1 MSICF
6 YMAFIPYARSK
17 SHSQREWRRCKRL
30 IEGLTRV
37 IDDDIS
43 PLRFFDSNSTNS
55 SSNDIKDKFNGALL
69 MDGDTTYVDQ
79 NDDRSSNYSCHI
91 SSTTS
96 GWTLS
101 SNVDMACSIPLYAGS
116 PLTVRQ
122 SCIKLLRLT
131 RQLNLSKKGVKHLLN
146 SIGKLLPNGNKLPR
160 TISYLLNNANFL
172 EMKRM
177 KFICVQCLTEIQS
190 SEARHCSQRHSLNNN
205 RRKQSEVGELYHANL
220 SFQVKTVAE
229 RYNNIIREYPINYH
243 LQPADIPNGTTF
255 QYLPTNRRRHL
266 TLLLQTDGA
275 PLVKMGGRSLW
286 PVQAT
291 LVEIPPPLRDHYNS
305 TMILSAWL
313 RSTHPN
319 RDLLWQNIVSQI
331 KVSVTVVFQV
341 SNFLTNISIPTV
353 SHFENRMICYTDTLF
368 EFNSLYLTCPLLH
381 RILTSNSSMVMNLA

>member
-1 MSICF
+1 MSIYF

-30 IEGLTRV
+30 IEGLTTV

-96 GWTLS
+96 DWTLS

-122 SCIKLLRLT
+122 SCIKLLKLT

-190 SEARHCSQRHSLNNN
+190 SEARHCSQRRSLNNN

-243 LQPADIPNGTTF
+243 LQPADIPNGTIF
-255 QYLPTNRRRHL
+255 QQLPTNRRRHL

-291 LVEIPPPLRDHYNS
+291 LVEIPSPLRHHYNS

-331 KVSVTVVFQV
+331 KVSVTVVFK
-341 SNFLTNISIPTV
+341 FLT
-353 SHFENRMICYTDTLF
+353 F
-368 EFNSLYLTCPLLH
+368 
-381 RILTSNSSMVMNLA
+381 